1 MRKALI
7 RVFCSLLLIA
17 TGCGDT
23 DLRPI
28 LEADLP
34 TTTGPMVVYDDDG
47 DGPHYVDMYFE
58 AERRWPDLT
67 PDQWAQASTRILDG
81 GTWDEV
87 TVFMVPTTTATG

>member
-7 RVFCSLLLIA
+7 RVFCSLLLVA

-23 DLRPI
+23 DLRPM

-34 TTTGPMVVYDDDG
+34 TTTGPIVYSESG
-47 DGPHYVDMYFE
+47 DGPKYVDMYFE

-67 PDQWAQASTRILDG
+67 SDQWAKAATRILDG

-87 TVFMVPTTTATG
+87 TVFMVPTTTAAG